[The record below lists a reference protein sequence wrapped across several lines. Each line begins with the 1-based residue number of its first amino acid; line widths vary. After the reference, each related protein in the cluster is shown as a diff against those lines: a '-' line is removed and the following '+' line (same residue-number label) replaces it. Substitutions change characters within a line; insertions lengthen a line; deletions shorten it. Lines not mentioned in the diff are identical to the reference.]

1 MRIRGVMWASV
12 FYIRNIY
19 ENETV
24 NLYYGDND
32 VLRSFAIRARQ
43 YECL

>member
-24 NLYYGDND
+24 NLYYGDID